1 MHAMTDF
8 ERSARMTTVFSIV
21 AQPNGKAWHRLS
33 TEDVLVR
40 RLRSDRTVRGGERAA
55 SDMIM
60 PEPQVLRR

>member
-1 MHAMTDF
+1 
-8 ERSARMTTVFSIV
+8 MTTVFSIV